1 MSGPIVNLARSE
13 PGNLNDSPS
22 ISETDL
28 RDERGVLRPLNKE
41 PAEMEGQRIQEDIS
55 TVVALSGN
63 AVPGSRGSS
72 TSTTTQLP
80 ADEAAVLAQRDRE
93 RILAL
98 KLLDLEWT
106 SLSPDVQ
113 QAVVVLLHALTK
125 GQ

>member
-1 MSGPIVNLARSE
+1 LSE
-13 PGNLNDSPS
+13 EPT
-22 ISETDL
+22 ET
-28 RDERGVLRPLNKE
+28 ERH
-41 PAEMEGQRIQEDIS
+41 RIQEDIS